1 MTSTKSGKTNTTTQ
15 WILVRELSPQCMDAP
30 RNVFSVINQ
39 RYKHELDT
47 YTVRIIDDMQIATDS
62 SGKYAV
68 AVSQISTGS
77 PNWTSFA
84 ACFDEYRT
92 LAMRVTVKPYRFAGG
107 ASSTV
112 LAPIVGV
119 VDMDTSAVLTGYTLA
134 SQYSSYKEV
143 PGGDL
148 FSITALMSG
157 AENSVYQSTGSVT
170 ALWYVKIYTAGNT
183 VSLNFANLTIERIV
197 QFRGKGI

>member
-1 MTSTKSGKTNTTTQ
+1 
-15 WILVRELSPQCMDAP
+15 MDCP
-30 RNVFSVINQ
+30 RDVFSVINQ

-47 YTVRIIDDMQIATDS
+47 YTVRIIDDTAISTDS

-68 AVSQISTGS
+68 TASQISTGS
-77 PNWTSFA
+77 PNWSSFA

-107 ASSTV
+107 ATV
-112 LAPIVGV
+112 TTLAPIVGV
-119 VDMDTSAVLTGYTLA
+119 VDLDTASALTAYSLA
-134 SQYSSYKEV
+134 AQYSSYKEV
-143 PGGDL
+143 PGGQP

-170 ALWYVKIYTAGNT
+170 ALWFIKLYSAGNT
-183 VSLNFANLTIERIV
+183 VSLNFGNLTIERIV